1 MHDDIG
7 AGLSGV
13 RLLTEFTR
21 SKSKTGEITEEL
33 DKIYQSIGDIS
44 AKMREVIWSLNT
56 ENDSLENL
64 IYYLQRQARII
75 LEHYHG
81 QLSISIPDEIP
92 EIRLNGHTRRNIY
105 LSVKEAM
112 HNIIK
117 HSDADK
123 IDVTILCDHRIL
135 IRIADNGRG
144 IDLSQQK
151 TMGNGIK
158 NIQRRMQQMGAKL
171 TIKNEQGLVLIF
183 EIPYNS

>member
-1 MHDDIG
+1 
-7 AGLSGV
+7 
-13 RLLTEFTR
+13 
-21 SKSKTGEITEEL
+21 
-33 DKIYQSIGDIS
+33 
-44 AKMREVIWSLNT
+44 
-56 ENDSLENL
+56 
-64 IYYLQRQARII
+64 